1 MKNFVYKVQQGNYKM
16 SLLHD
21 KSVPF
26 IFSFNRKYQKQ
37 MQKHDS
43 FFKFMLSISIAGC
56 AAILRHWH
64 LTPS

>member
-37 MQKHDS
+37 LQNIIP
-43 FFKFMLSISIAGC
+43 FLSSCCPFQLQVAQ
-56 AAILRHWH
+56 
-64 LTPS
+64 PF